1 MDEPFEI
8 PVSYKGQELLFP
20 ARLLNVGFAH
30 KFLVTIN
37 GLELFFELDNNGKYR
52 AMANASN
59 QVEMKNLD
67 TDLLK
72 AIAESIESILN

>member
-8 PVSYKGQELLFP
+8 PVLYKGQEHLFP
-20 ARLLNVGFAH
+20 ARLSIVGYVH

-37 GLELFFELDNNGKYR
+37 GLELFFEEDNNGKYR

-59 QVEMKNLD
+59 QVDMKDLD
-67 TDLLK
+67 TELLK
-72 AIAESIESILN
+72 AIAESIESILK